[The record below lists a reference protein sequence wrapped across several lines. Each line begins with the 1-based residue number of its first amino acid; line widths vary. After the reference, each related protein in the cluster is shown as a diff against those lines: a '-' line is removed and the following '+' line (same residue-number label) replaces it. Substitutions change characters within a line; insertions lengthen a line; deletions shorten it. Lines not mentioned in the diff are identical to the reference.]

1 MPVAGLLF
9 DPALRPDA
17 AAIGRAA
24 AASGQFAVIGCE
36 SLRGE
41 ADILCDGLGFALRA
55 LAPAPALALDRIGLA
70 PGLPKG
76 FAPEQH
82 ALVTLAPAIDL
93 AGAGRLLP
101 VVRVLSGLILAL
113 RAMPGLVAVVWL
125 PAQLAMTPD
134 WFARAVEPWLAG
146 GPFPALA
153 LTGLVRQD
161 ECIQSRGLCYFTGQ
175 EFALVP
181 CADRL
186 EEADMRA
193 AVRLVDWMV
202 AHGRVDAACDAVLT
216 GFGTVHL
223 DPGAPDRVQARRL

>member
-17 AAIGRAA
+17 AAIERMACATGN
-24 AASGQFAVIGCE
+24 FAVTGCE
-36 SLRGE
+36 AMRGE

-55 LAPAPALALDRIGLA
+55 LAPAPALALDRIALA
-70 PGLPKG
+70 PGLPAG
-76 FAPEQH
+76 FAPEAH
-82 ALVTLAPAIDL
+82 ALVTVAPAIDL

-125 PAQLAMTPD
+125 PAQQAMTPD
-134 WFARAVEPWLAG
+134 WFARAVDPWLAG

-153 LTGLVRQD
+153 LAGLVRGEQAI
-161 ECIQSRGLCYFTGQ
+161 ESRGLSYFMGQ
-175 EFALVP
+175 EFALSP
-181 CADRL
+181 RAGRL

-193 AVRLVDWMV
+193 AVRLIDWMV
-202 AHGRVDAACDAVLT
+202 AHGRVDSACEAVLT
-216 GFGTVHL
+216 GFGTVQL
-223 DPGAPDRVQARRL
+223 DPGPPDRVQARRL